1 MPQILVNFVS
11 WVNLQSNSSL
21 EDYRTTETTAWY
33 YAMRPQTPE
42 SPELR
47 LSRLVKMVIA
57 TPQLQR
63 SAIEQN
69 TVKHPITGRKP
80 ARTTNACSWGW
91 RCFKSK
97 RAKTDCAI
105 KIWGIFAGGESGRGD
120 AKEGWLSWRSRVCEL
135 QSGLCFGTVLSWPG
149 LDRQQAS
156 KQATEVDS
164 DSKGLQDNRRDCT

>member
-1 MPQILVNFVS
+1 MPQILVNFVAK
-11 WVNLQSNSSL
+11 VNLQSNSSL

-80 ARTTNACSWGW
+80 ARTTNACS
-91 RCFKSK
+91 
-97 RAKTDCAI
+97 
-105 KIWGIFAGGESGRGD
+105 
-120 AKEGWLSWRSRVCEL
+120 
-135 QSGLCFGTVLSWPG
+135 
-149 LDRQQAS
+149 
-156 KQATEVDS
+156 
-164 DSKGLQDNRRDCT
+164 

>member
-63 SAIEQN
+63 SAIEQSIPSLGAN
-69 TVKHPITGRKP
+69 QQEQRTRVPEVDAASRANERRQTVQKL
-80 ARTTNACSWGW
+80 WGV
-91 RCFKSK
+91 
-97 RAKTDCAI
+97 
-105 KIWGIFAGGESGRGD
+105 FAGEERGKGD
-120 AKEGWLSWRSRVCEL
+120 AKEGWWPWRSREL
-135 QSGLCFGTVLSWPG
+135 QGYS
-149 LDRQQAS
+149 R
-156 KQATEVDS
+156 
-164 DSKGLQDNRRDCT
+164 